1 MHKFNY
7 NLYTQQFNERTT
19 ILHLQ
24 TFLFGFK
31 LGSEF
36 ASPLYP
42 VFVRFFLLHCNSYK
56 YYILIITQ
64 HCMWTV
70 FSNSIEGLHIT
81 PDLRRRRI
89 CFLYDITPTRS

>member
-36 ASPLYP
+36 SSPLCQI
-42 VFVRFFLLHCNSYK
+42 LLTA
-56 YYILIITQ
+56 L
-64 HCMWTV
+64 
-70 FSNSIEGLHIT
+70 
-81 PDLRRRRI
+81 
-89 CFLYDITPTRS
+89 